1 MAGYTKQVVISGVK
15 AIDNWFSNRKGAER
29 DWNELR
35 KTFTLSSEMIP
46 DERFIE
52 ICKDIGFAPKY
63 QYQLLLIIFFFC
75 RYMFFYIFYRYSR
88 LSQIVKRIES

>member
-15 AIDNWFSNRKGAER
+15 AIDNWFSHKVGAER

-35 KTFTLSSEMIP
+35 KSFTQSSKMIP

-63 QYQLLLIIFFFC
+63 QYQLIQLVVQLKPEVLKHAEKEEIG
-75 RYMFFYIFYRYSR
+75 S
-88 LSQIVKRIES
+88 K